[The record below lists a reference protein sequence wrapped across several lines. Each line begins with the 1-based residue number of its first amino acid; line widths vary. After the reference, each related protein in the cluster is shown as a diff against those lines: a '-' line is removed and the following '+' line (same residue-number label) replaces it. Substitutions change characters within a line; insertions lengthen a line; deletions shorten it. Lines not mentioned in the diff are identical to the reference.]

1 VSAVIEKC
9 SCEESQHLR
18 VALTMIH
25 DIATGRTRGGAV
37 GDLAIIGNLAA
48 QALALKRLEGDPAVY
63 PLEGYVLGN
72 V

>member
-1 VSAVIEKC
+1 M
-9 SCEESQHLR
+9 R